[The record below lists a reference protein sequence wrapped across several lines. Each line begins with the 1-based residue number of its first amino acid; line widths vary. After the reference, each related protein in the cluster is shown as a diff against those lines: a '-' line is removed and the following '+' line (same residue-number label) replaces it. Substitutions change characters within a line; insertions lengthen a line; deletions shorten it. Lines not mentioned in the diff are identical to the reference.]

1 MAKNKEALYDEL
13 VDIQNKIDHHPMISG
28 PHAEASS
35 LVEIMKEQGYSHE
48 EIEKSLKDQGLPSIV
63 DIGKNTISG
72 MFSLWWLNYG
82 NEFGF
87 AKPLSLNLNVIKIE
101 FGFTIAITVSSII
114 GMIIS
119 ILVYSWMSK
128 KY

>member
-1 MAKNKEALYDEL
+1 
-13 VDIQNKIDHHPMISG
+13 
-28 PHAEASS
+28 
-35 LVEIMKEQGYSHE
+35 MKVS
-48 EIEKSLKDQGLPSIV
+48 EKKWAFIIILLTGIVLGGL
-63 DIGKNTISG
+63 IGKLAQGIP
-72 MFSLWWLNYG
+72 SLWWLNYG
-82 NEFGF
+82 N
-87 AKPLSLNLNVIKIE
+87 E

>member
-1 MAKNKEALYDEL
+1 MAKTKETLYDQL
-13 VDIQNKIDHHPMISG
+13 VDIQNKIDHHPMVSG

-72 MFSLWWLNYG
+72 MFSLWWLNYKK
-82 NEFGF
+82 NNIE
-87 AKPLSLNLNVIKIE
+87 ASIEKISRKE
-101 FGFTIAITVSSII
+101 DRR
-114 GMIIS
+114 
-119 ILVYSWMSK
+119 K
-128 KY
+128 N

>member
-1 MAKNKEALYDEL
+1 MEEQPSSMHYGALILMAKNKEALYDEL

-72 MFSLWWLNYG
+72 MFSLWWLNYKK
-82 NEFGF
+82 NNIE
-87 AKPLSLNLNVIKIE
+87 ASIEKISRKE
-101 FGFTIAITVSSII
+101 DRR
-114 GMIIS
+114 
-119 ILVYSWMSK
+119 K
-128 KY
+128 N

>member
-1 MAKNKEALYDEL
+1 
-13 VDIQNKIDHHPMISG
+13 
-28 PHAEASS
+28 
-35 LVEIMKEQGYSHE
+35 MKES
-48 EIEKSLKDQGLPSIV
+48 EKKWAFIIILLTGIVLGGL
-63 DIGKNTISG
+63 IGKLAQGIP
-72 MFSLWWLNYG
+72 SLWWLNYG

>member
-35 LVEIMKEQGYSHE
+35 LVEIMKEQGYSQE
-48 EIEKSLKDQGLPSIV
+48 EIEISLKDQGLPSIV

-72 MFSLWWLNYG
+72 MFSLWWLNYKK
-82 NEFGF
+82 NNIE
-87 AKPLSLNLNVIKIE
+87 ASIEKIIRKE
-101 FGFTIAITVSSII
+101 GRR
-114 GMIIS
+114 
-119 ILVYSWMSK
+119 K
-128 KY
+128 N

>member
-1 MAKNKEALYDEL
+1 MKVSE
-13 VDIQNKIDHHPMISG
+13 KIWAFIRILLTG
-28 PHAEASS
+28 IV
-35 LVEIMKEQGYSHE
+35 LG
-48 EIEKSLKDQGLPSIV
+48 GL
-63 DIGKNTISG
+63 IGKLAQGIP
-72 MFSLWWLNYG
+72 SLWWLNYG

-87 AKPLSLNLNVIKIE
+87 TKPLSLNLNVIKIE

-114 GMIIS
+114 GMIIA

>member
-1 MAKNKEALYDEL
+1 
-13 VDIQNKIDHHPMISG
+13 
-28 PHAEASS
+28 
-35 LVEIMKEQGYSHE
+35 MKKF
-48 EIEKSLKDQGLPSIV
+48 IEKYIIFINYLYIRRGGSESVRKKWAFIIILLTGIVLGGL
-63 DIGKNTISG
+63 IGKLAQGIP
-72 MFSLWWLNYG
+72 SLWWLNYG

-87 AKPLSLNLNVIKIE
+87 TKPLSLNLNVIKIE

-114 GMIIS
+114 GMIIA